1 MKKFT
6 LVLVSALLASS
17 MALAQQ
23 EGEQVGAPG
32 DIVLG
37 GFPGCTV
44 APPKNNCDARIKCRG
59 VGRIFGNSGRS
70 VQAATKEAS
79 MNARNELARFYSTK
93 QKAKE
98 ALANASEASAT
109 TNADGSETVKESFSR
124 MQAEISSSSA
134 EALLSGVVVLGR
146 DIDKTEKTVTMTVGV
161 SCKSQAAARKS
172 QLNSAKSAMPASQ
185 TGTGS
190 NGASA
195 AQGAKPGAEGFKE
208 GAMNIQSVRQR
219 VKNADDF

>member
-1 MKKFT
+1 MKKIGLTF
-6 LVLVSALLASS
+6 LSMLLATSVA
-17 MALAQQ
+17 MAQQ

-146 DIDKTEKTVTMTVGV
+146 DIDAPSKTVTITVGV
-161 SCKSQAAARKS
+161 SCKSQKAARKS
-172 QLNSAKSAMPASQ
+172 QVTAAKSAMPASS
-185 TGTGS
+185 GGGS
-190 NGASA
+190 NGGAS
-195 AQGAKPGAEGFKE
+195 QPKPKQAAEGFKE

>member
-1 MKKFT
+1 MKKIGLTF
-6 LVLVSALLASS
+6 LSMLLATSVA
-17 MALAQQ
+17 MAQQ

-146 DIDKTEKTVTMTVGV
+146 DIDAPSKTVTITVGV
-161 SCKSQAAARKS
+161 SCQSQKAARKS
-172 QLNSAKSAMPASQ
+172 QVTAAKSAMPASS
-185 TGTGS
+185 GGGS
-190 NGASA
+190 NGGASQPQPKQA
-195 AQGAKPGAEGFKE
+195 AEGFKE
-208 GAMNIQSVRQR
+208 GPMNIQSVRQR

>member
-1 MKKFT
+1 MKKIGLTF
-6 LVLVSALLASS
+6 LSVLLATSVA
-17 MALAQQ
+17 MAQQ

-146 DIDKTEKTVTMTVGV
+146 DIDAPSKTVTITVGV
-161 SCKSQAAARKS
+161 SCQSQKAARKS
-172 QLNSAKSAMPASQ
+172 QVTAAKSAMPASS
-185 TGTGS
+185 GGGS
-190 NGASA
+190 NGGASQPEPKQA
-195 AQGAKPGAEGFKE
+195 AEGFKE
-208 GAMNIQSVRQR
+208 GPMNIQSVRQR

>member
-1 MKKFT
+1 MKKIKYTFIC
-6 LVLVSALLASS
+6 ALLASS
-17 MALAQQ
+17 MAYAQQ
-23 EGEQVGAPG
+23 EGEQAGATG

-44 APPKNNCDARIKCRG
+44 APPKNSCDARIKCAG

-146 DIDKTEKTVTMTVGV
+146 DIDKGEKTVTITVGV
-161 SCKSQAAARKS
+161 SCQSQAAARKS
-172 QLNSAKSAMPASQ
+172 QLKAAESEMPGANGSA
-185 TGTGS
+185 S
-190 NGASA
+190 NGG
-195 AQGAKPGAEGFKE
+195 GAVQTDKGSAEGFKE
-208 GAMNIQSVRQR
+208 GPMNIQSVRQR

>member
-1 MKKFT
+1 MKKIGLT
-6 LVLVSALLASS
+6 LVSALLASS
-17 MALAQQ
+17 MAMAQQ

-59 VGRIFGNSGRS
+59 VGNIFGNSGRS

-98 ALANASEASAT
+98 ALANAAESSAT

-146 DIDKTEKTVTMTVGV
+146 DIDAPSKTVTITVGV
-161 SCKSQAAARKS
+161 SCQSQKAARTS
-172 QLNSAKSAMPASQ
+172 QVNAAKSAMPASS
-185 TGTGS
+185 GGS
-190 NGASA
+190 SNSGA
-195 AQGAKPGAEGFKE
+195 AQPSPKQTAEGFKE
-208 GAMNIQSVRQR
+208 GPMNIESVRQR